1 MKLAVHGMGTAN
13 AFDLCPGGMDQ
24 NYGMDGTD
32 FAFPGGLTG
41 SGPDDGDIPYV
52 FKADTSS
59 LADFVPKGKLRRID
73 HYSRMA
79 LLACGRALKDTDPSL
94 FSRGKTG
101 VILATGYG
109 AFSSTVSFWDSY
121 IEKGDKLAFP
131 THFSNSV
138 SNAAAAY
145 ISILYDIEGPSLT
158 VSQFD
163 LAFFSALVTAG
174 AWLETGKTDAVLI
187 GTTDAYNQVLGY
199 CIGQF
204 ASPGKSIS
212 YSFGEGAAFFL
223 VTRESQTSPKYGV
236 IDQITMGKTRN
247 LAIPLGVD
255 ILVSPSSTD
264 ICAGMPKEWG
274 AGGRNIKVRSCGFS
288 PTDSGMDVAYAMAE
302 KKKTCCIK
310 LGQKNGCGSVI
321 ITPAEKGNK

>member
-1 MKLAVHGMGTAN
+1 MGVS
-13 AFDLCPGGMDQ
+13 
-24 NYGMDGTD
+24 YGTK

-41 SGPDDGDIPYV
+41 TGLDDGDNPHV
-52 FKADTSS
+52 FKADTAS

-73 HYSRMA
+73 HYSRIA

-94 FSRGKTG
+94 FSGEKTG

-109 AFSSTVSFWDSY
+109 ALSSTFSFLDSY

-138 SNAAAAY
+138 HNAAAAY
-145 ISILYDIEGPSLT
+145 ISILYDIKGPSLT

-174 AWLETGKTDAVLI
+174 SWLETGKTDAVLV

-204 ASPGKSIS
+204 PSPGKRIS

-223 VTRESQTSPKYGV
+223 VTRESQTPPKYGV
-236 IDQITMGKTRN
+236 IDQITMGKIRN
-247 LAIPLGVD
+247 LAIPLDVD
-255 ILVSPSSTD
+255 ILVSPSATD
-264 ICAGMPKEWG
+264 ICAGTPTEWV
-274 AGGRNIKVRSCGFS
+274 ASGRKIKVRSCGFS

-302 KKKTCCIK
+302 KKKTCCVK
-310 LGQKNGCGSVI
+310 LGQKNACGSVV
-321 ITPAEKGNK
+321 ITPAEKGNE

>member
-1 MKLAVHGMGTAN
+1 MGTAN
-13 AFDLCPGGMDQ
+13 AIDLCPGEMGAS
-24 NYGMDGTD
+24 YGTD
-32 FAFPGGLTG
+32 FVFPGDLT
-41 SGPDDGDIPYV
+41 SFGPDDGYTPYV
-52 FKADTSS
+52 FKANTSS
-59 LADFVPKGKLRRID
+59 LTDFVPKGKLRRID
-73 HYSRMA
+73 HYSRIA

-94 FSRGKTG
+94 FSREKTG

-109 AFSSTVSFWDSY
+109 ALSSTFSFLDSY

-138 SNAAAAY
+138 HNAAAAY
-145 ISILYDIEGPSLT
+145 ISILYEIKGPSLT

-174 AWLETGKTDAVLI
+174 AWLETRKTDAVLI
-187 GTTDAYNQVLGY
+187 GTTDAYNPVLGY

-204 ASPGKSIS
+204 PSTGKSVS

-223 VTRESQTSPKYGV
+223 VTRESQTPSKYGV

-247 LAIPLGVD
+247 LEIPLGVD

-264 ICAGMPKEWG
+264 IWDGTPKEWV
-274 AGGRNIKVRSCGFS
+274 AGSGRKIKARSQGFS

-310 LGQKNGCGSVI
+310 LGQNKGCGSVI
-321 ITPAEKGNK
+321 ITPAEKGNE